1 MTPAIIIATKAKIAF
16 RLMQYEH
23 DTTAPAY
30 GLEAVEKLSL
40 DPARVFK
47 TLIFEMPQERFAVAA
62 LPVTHELDLKAC
74 ARIIGVKKAWMA
86 DPAEAMRIS
95 GYPIGGIS
103 PLGHKRQLPLL
114 IDASAQ
120 SFHTVFVS
128 AGRRGLEIELAADDL
143 ARLTAAR
150 FTDLKR
156 PHRGV

>member
-1 MTPAIIIATKAKIAF
+1 
-16 RLMQYEH
+16 
-23 DTTAPAY
+23 
-30 GLEAVEKLSL
+30 
-40 DPARVFK
+40 
-47 TLIFEMPQERFAVAA
+47 
-62 LPVTHELDLKAC
+62 
-74 ARIIGVKKAWMA
+74 MA

-120 SFHTVFVS
+120 SFNTVFVS

-150 FTDLKR
+150 FTDLKK